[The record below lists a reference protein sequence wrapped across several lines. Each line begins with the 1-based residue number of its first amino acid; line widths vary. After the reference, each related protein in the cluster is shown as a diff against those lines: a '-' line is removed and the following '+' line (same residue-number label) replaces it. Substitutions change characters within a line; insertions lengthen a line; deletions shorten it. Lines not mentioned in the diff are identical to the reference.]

1 MLIFRSP
8 ASFSADAVYSHEII
22 PSPIAIKD
30 QLLLLLLLRYSV
42 NNARF

>member
-1 MLIFRSP
+1 MF

-30 QLLLLLLLRYSV
+30 QLLLLLWYSV